1 MGDITALLQRARE
14 GDARARSDL
23 VPLVYADLE
32 AIANAYLRGKPDA
45 SFAPGDLVHELYLRL
60 AGSQFDASDRKHFF
74 AAAAMAM
81 RQILVD
87 RARRRG
93 AAKRGGDAVRVTLSG
108 LADERADEDLAA
120 VAEALTALEQISP
133 RQARVVEMRCLLG
146 LSMEETAGALGI
158 SERTVRNEWRVARA
172 WLTAALR
179 AQI

>member
-1 MGDITALLQRARE
+1 MGDITALLLRARE
-14 GDARARSDL
+14 GDDQARTAL

-32 AIANAYLRGKPDA
+32 VIANAYLRGKQDA

-60 AGSQFDASDRKHFF
+60 AGSQFDANDRKHFL

-81 RQILVD
+81 RQILID
-87 RARRRG
+87 RARKKG

-108 LADERADEDLAA
+108 LADDRSDEDLSA
-120 VAEALTALEQISP
+120 VAEALQALEAVSP

-146 LSMEETAGALGI
+146 LSMVETADALGI

-179 AQI
+179 AKM